1 MEILAD
7 DLLLRPPVNTDL
19 PAVTDAF
26 ADPEIVRFISG
37 VPVPYEL
44 RHAARWLEKVD
55 REWEHGNERTFAIV
69 ETRAPRLL
77 GMISVRLYE
86 GGSLGYWLTP
96 SARGRGIMTRAVEA
110 LVSWAMNEQGI
121 RRLTL
126 TTHVENDAS
135 QRVALRAGFVRIG
148 VEDGHEPPY
157 RDGTTRRVVFELSS
171 AVHEAQ

>member
-1 MEILAD
+1 VRENRRHGDLAG

-26 ADPEIVRFISG
+26 ADPETSG
-37 VPVPYEL
+37 SS
-44 RHAARWLEKVD
+44 
-55 REWEHGNERTFAIV
+55 RECPCPT
-69 ETRAPRLL
+69 
-77 GMISVRLYE
+77 S
-86 GGSLGYWLTP
+86 
-96 SARGRGIMTRAVEA
+96 RGIMTRAVEA
-110 LVSWAMNEQGI
+110 LVSWTMNEQGI

-126 TTHVENDAS
+126 TTHVENEAS

-171 AVHEAQ
+171 AVHEAQRSLPRVHSFE